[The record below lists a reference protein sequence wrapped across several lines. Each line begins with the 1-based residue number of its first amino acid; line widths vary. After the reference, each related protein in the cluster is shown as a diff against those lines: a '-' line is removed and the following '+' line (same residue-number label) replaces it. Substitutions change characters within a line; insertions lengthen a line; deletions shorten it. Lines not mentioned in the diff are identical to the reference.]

1 MDKEF
6 IIYTRRIAYQLR
18 LQGFKI
24 IRTEVNPNFPQY
36 DTYVFENSPELQK
49 AFLALVQK

>member
-6 IIYTRRIAYQLR
+6 IVYTRRIAYELR
-18 LQGFKI
+18 VQGFKI

-36 DTYVFENSPELQK
+36 DTYVFENSSELQN
-49 AFLALVQK
+49 AFRALTRK